1 MFRKPAG
8 IGTCPRKKKQRYSM
22 DISRLI
28 RKEIRA
34 QKPYAVEELSCPI
47 KLDANENS
55 YVLPADIRDDLLGR
69 LKNIELN
76 RYPEAGSP
84 TLRAR
89 MAAHFDVPAEEII
102 VGNGSDELI
111 QILCATLA
119 GPSATVL
126 APFPTFVM
134 YRITALNC
142 GCRVV
147 EVPLD
152 DRFDLDLAAML
163 AVIRKDQPVLTF
175 LSYPNNPTGNCFDA
189 GKIEEI
195 ISASPGV
202 VVVDEAYFPFS
213 RQTFIPM
220 LKKHDNLVI
229 LRTLSKLGFAAI
241 RVGFLLGSRTLVG
254 ELNKVRLPYNINSL
268 SQIMATCY
276 LDHEQAFEDQSDRVR
291 AGREYLFSRL
301 ALMKGIRPLK
311 SAANFL
317 FFCCDFD
324 SYRIYDYLLD
334 QGILIKN
341 FPILGD
347 LRNCMRVTVGNPG
360 ENEEFLRAL
369 QEFIA
374 KQGV

>member
-1 MFRKPAG
+1 
-8 IGTCPRKKKQRYSM
+8 M

-28 RKEIRA
+28 RKEILAQRA
-34 QKPYAVEELSCPI
+34 YAVEELSCPV
-47 KLDANENS
+47 KLDANENP
-55 YVLPADIRDDLLGR
+55 YVLPVDIRDALLER
-69 LKNIELN
+69 LRNIELN

-111 QILCATLA
+111 QILCTTLA

-134 YRITALNC
+134 YRICALNC
-142 GCRVV
+142 GCRVR

-152 DRFDLDLAAML
+152 DRFDLDLEAML
-163 AVIRKDQPVLTF
+163 AVIKKDHPVLTF

-195 ISASPGV
+195 IKASQGV

-213 RQTFIPM
+213 RKTFLPM
-220 LKKHDNLVI
+220 LKKYDNLVI
-229 LRTLSKLGFAAI
+229 LRTVSKLGLAAI
-241 RVGFLLGSRTLVG
+241 RVGFLMGSRTLVG
-254 ELNKVRLPYNINSL
+254 ELNKVRLPYNLNSL
-268 SQIMATCY
+268 SQILATFY
-276 LDHEQAFEDQSDRVR
+276 LDHEQVFEDQSDRVR
-291 AGREYLFSRL
+291 ADREFLFSSL
-301 ALMKGIRPLK
+301 AGMKGIRPIR
-311 SAANFL
+311 SDANFL
-317 FFCCDFD
+317 FFCCDFA

-341 FPILGD
+341 FPVLGD
-347 LRNCMRVTVGNPG
+347 LRHCMRVTVGNPK
-360 ENEEFLRAL
+360 ENEEFLRVL